1 MSNKEGTAY
10 KLLIITLYYMDL
22 FRPLNEQEYA
32 SLIKYLRAK
41 ILERLGIKA
50 DYEIDPT
57 HLVRIAELKFGVFV
71 SIEKLMYSDGMI
83 KRVLRGG
90 SMGTIRPIK
99 NLLEDSVTAAIHA
112 AFYDPRFSPISIAE
126 FKNCV
131 LEVTVISPLMDVDM
145 EWVRNNMVL
154 GYHGLYIVD
163 SGKATILLPQKVIE
177 IAENYYQRTN
187 KQLGI
192 SDFMKELCD
201 SLKMCNP
208 TSIKA
213 FKTQIIYELRPDGNV
228 IERKLYLNRLLSN
241 NLKQQAVANGQ

>member
-1 MSNKEGTAY
+1 ME
-10 KLLIITLYYMDL
+10 L
-22 FRPLNEQEYA
+22 FRPLNEQEYT
-32 SLIKYLRAK
+32 SLIRYLRAK
-41 ILERLGIKA
+41 ILERLGVKA

-57 HLVRIAELKFGVFV
+57 HLVKIAELKLGVFV

-83 KRVLRGG
+83 KRVLRG

-99 NLLEDSVTAAIHA
+99 NLLEDSVTAALHA

-145 EWVRNNMVL
+145 DWVRKEMIL

-163 SGKATILLPQKVIE
+163 SGKATILLPQKVVE
-177 IAENYYQRTN
+177 IAENYYQRTS
-187 KQLGI
+187 KQLGVD
-192 SDFMKELCD
+192 DFIKELCD
-201 SLKMCNP
+201 SLKICNP

-213 FKTQIIYELRPDGNV
+213 FSTQIIYELRPDGNV
-228 IERKLYLNRLLSN
+228 VVRKLYLNRLLSN
-241 NLKQQAVANGQ
+241 GLKPQVMASEW

>member
-1 MSNKEGTAY
+1 ME
-10 KLLIITLYYMDL
+10 L
-22 FRPLNEQEYA
+22 FRPLNEQEYT

-41 ILERLGIKA
+41 ILERLGVKA

-83 KRVLRGG
+83 KRVLRG

-99 NLLEDSVTAAIHA
+99 NLLEDSITAAIHA
-112 AFYDPRFSPISIAE
+112 AFYDPRFSPVSIAE

-131 LEVTVISPLMDVDM
+131 LEVTVVSPLMDVDM
-145 EWVRNNMVL
+145 DWVRREMVL

-163 SGKATILLPQKVIE
+163 SGKATILLPQKVVE

-187 KQLGI
+187 KQLGVDELI
-192 SDFMKELCD
+192 QELCD
-201 SLKMCNP
+201 SLKICNP

-228 IERKLYLNRLLSN
+228 VERKLYLNRLLN
-241 NLKQQAVANGQ
+241 NNVKPQAVVGG

>member
-1 MSNKEGTAY
+1 ME
-10 KLLIITLYYMDL
+10 L
-22 FRPLNEQEYA
+22 FRPLNEQEYT
-32 SLIKYLRAK
+32 SLIRYLRAK
-41 ILERLGIKA
+41 ILERLGVKA

-57 HLVRIAELKFGVFV
+57 HLVKIAELKLGVFV

-83 KRVLRGG
+83 KRVLRG

-131 LEVTVISPLMDVDM
+131 LEVTVVSPLMDVDM
-145 EWVRNNMVL
+145 DWLRKEMIL

-163 SGKATILLPQKVIE
+163 SGKATILLPQKVVE

-192 SDFMKELCD
+192 DEFIKELCD
-201 SLKMCNP
+201 SLKICNP

-213 FKTQIIYELRPDGNV
+213 FKTQIMYELRPDGSV
-228 IERKLYLNRLLSN
+228 VERKLYLNRLLSN
-241 NLKQQAVANGQ
+241 NVRPQVMVSG